1 MMKLFAV
8 ISSFLM
14 LTGCGSYSES
24 TLAVTVQSESSSDM
38 MQSESSASVT
48 FETNGTSDTAYT
60 VQDVRNLND
69 FLLAKPTEEDLLGKP
84 YALDNDGVWSVFDLC
99 LPIRPYKKLNNIIHH
114 QYFYL
119 RTSSK
124 TAFL

>member
-1 MMKLFAV
+1 MMKAKLFAV

-24 TLAVTVQSESSSDM
+24 TPAVTVQSESLSVM
-38 MQSESSASVT
+38 MQSESSATVA

-69 FLLAKPTEEDLLGKP
+69 FLLAKPTEDTEQP
-84 YALDNDGVWSVFDLC
+84 V
-99 LPIRPYKKLNNIIHH
+99 R
-114 QYFYL
+114 
-119 RTSSK
+119 R
-124 TAFL
+124 